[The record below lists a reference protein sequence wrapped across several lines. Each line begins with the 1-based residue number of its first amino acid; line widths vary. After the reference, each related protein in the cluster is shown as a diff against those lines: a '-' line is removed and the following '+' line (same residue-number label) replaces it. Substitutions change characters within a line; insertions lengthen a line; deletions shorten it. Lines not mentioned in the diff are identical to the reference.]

1 MNIDITPEE
10 AKTILYELREFDKSS
25 LISKLQKVID
35 DAKPKEKDFDD
46 CFVTGYNIN
55 KEKID
60 GYRDAL
66 PFKQDVRETTFRTSK
81 QVDAVRAL
89 AQLTQW
95 YGNLDDK
102 DKVDKYFSEGEWTR
116 YKIGV
121 RPNIDREALTDLV
134 ILKGSNYYG
143 FLCFNNEQA
152 AQDFL
157 NNHREILNQA
167 KYFL

>member
-25 LISKLQKVID
+25 LINKLQKIVD

-66 PFKQDVRETTFRTSK
+66 PFNQNVRETTFRTS
-81 QVDAVRAL
+81 QQIDAVRAL

-95 YGNLDDK
+95 YGNLDSKHK
-102 DKVDKYFSEGEWTR
+102 DMDSLDLCKINFFHDNTDDTIYPVIHTVSPSIMWDAAFLVFSNE
-116 YKIGV
+116 KI
-121 RPNIDREALTDLV
+121 
-134 ILKGSNYYG
+134 
-143 FLCFNNEQA
+143 
-152 AQDFL
+152 AQDFIDS
-157 NNHREILNQA
+157 HRTLLTQA
-167 KYFL
+167 SYFLI